1 MKFKT
6 SIIVKEAAEIK
17 AFIEKYKRIPKT
29 CTIGN
34 TTLSPYSASY
44 LLSKVVNHFDD
55 KECGL
60 ADVIIY
66 NAERHKDTINEKVY
80 KDDYLIMIKNFL
92 KFCVD
97 HKRVPAYVT
106 TQKSHT
112 KVSFELY
119 FYCVSKIV
127 KYYKE
132 NKVLPNYCLFSY
144 KDLSNANTSS
154 KTSEKSISKSTSTSK
169 KTSTSTTRFVS
180 EPHYTAEGCN
190 KLGQCT
196 PYFCGPHS
204 IHQALRKFG
213 ITKFTEKQI
222 AAYAGT
228 TSGGTSHPGINTAI
242 AKISKATGLPL
253 GGGLSK
259 TLAALVESDFIT
271 CYSPYGMPKSTICYK
286 LIDNF
291 CLFWL
296 KYVEEN
302 SKDAGFISDNMTSDI
317 LKAWHGVAFEE
328 VCWQHIQQ
336 IKRAL
341 EIGGV
346 KSSLSAWN
354 VRGDE
359 NQDGTQID
367 LLIIRND
374 NVVNLCEM
382 KFASS
387 PYTISK
393 EEEIRLRHRIEALK
407 ATLSP
412 KQTIHLTMITTY
424 GIAYGKHS
432 GIVQKEVTMDSLF
445 E

>member
-1 MKFKT
+1 MKKEREKMKFKT

-242 AKISKATGLPL
+242 AKISKATGIKLTVTWKNFSDMGKTDAERFKAIGKL
-253 GGGLSK
+253 LSDK
-259 TLAALVESDFIT
+259 NTAILWH
-271 CYSPYGMPKSTICYK
+271 ICYINGGESTSGDKFGHYEVINIINTVTSYVKALNSLGTRKADGSYPGK
-286 LIDNF
+286 LQDR
-291 CLFWL
+291 
-296 KYVEEN
+296 KYNVQAYFARN
-302 SKDAGFISDNMTSDI
+302 TPGNQPALCI
-317 LKAWHGVAFEE
+317 
-328 VCWQHIQQ
+328 
-336 IKRAL
+336 IKK
-341 EIGGV
+341 G
-346 KSSLSAWN
+346 
-354 VRGDE
+354 
-359 NQDGTQID
+359 
-367 LLIIRND
+367 
-374 NVVNLCEM
+374 
-382 KFASS
+382 
-387 PYTISK
+387 
-393 EEEIRLRHRIEALK
+393 
-407 ATLSP
+407 
-412 KQTIHLTMITTY
+412 
-424 GIAYGKHS
+424 
-432 GIVQKEVTMDSLF
+432 
-445 E
+445 